1 MSPSPAPT
9 DGLQRAPL
17 DTYKQLTVV
26 RSKNDAVVYE
36 DSQGRQQRITGL
48 GDEAISAVSY

>member
-1 MSPSPAPT
+1 MSPSPAPI

-17 DTYKQLTVV
+17 DTYKLLTVV
-26 RSKNDAVVYE
+26 RSKNDAVEYE